1 MASKKWLLLVRA
13 VITGPVNLLWS
24 ERREEGENR
33 SPGSFLSPP
42 GGKGP
47 LGRFLHQASMPSDVL
62 LITLHS
68 RLPFYIPVLSLPGF
82 DLHTHP
88 RPSRL
93 IPSSRSEQTSPVSAG
108 GVGGGGG
115 VWGGVAA
122 TDNVSRGRL

>member
-1 MASKKWLLLVRA
+1 MASKKWLLLVHA

-62 LITLHS
+62 LIILHS
-68 RLPFYIPVLSLPGF
+68 RLPFYILVLSLPGF

-93 IPSSRSEQTSPVSAG
+93 MPSSRSEQTSPVSAG
-108 GVGGGGG
+108 RQAGRRAGGRGGGCC
-115 VWGGVAA
+115 
-122 TDNVSRGRL
+122 D